1 MAVSIIIGGG
11 RSSRMGEDK
20 SALEI
25 AGRTLL
31 ERTIDALSF
40 SAEIWVVAA
49 PRVLRERP
57 NWPAVHFTLEDPA
70 FGGPA
75 AGLVAGIDALSAHS
89 DSEQVIVFPVDMPHV
104 TSAAEQLAAAIPG
117 GELATSASGGES
129 ETSTSGGDGVVLED
143 ESGWPQYLLGRYRL
157 GALRRAAH
165 ELGNPRNVSMRK
177 FGKLLNVER
186 KRMQNSAL
194 ADVDTPQEAK
204 EYGITLNKEKRKDDP
219 AVLARLEKWQKAL
232 REELE
237 ITDLPF
243 DQDSIL
249 DLAAVIAKR
258 VARPGVPVTGYLVGL
273 AVARAIERGEAPET
287 ALQQVLQ
294 VAGNPEPLLG
304 EEG

>member
-31 ERTIDALSF
+31 ERTTDALSF

-57 NWPAVHFTLEDPA
+57 NWPAVHFTLEDPP

-104 TSAAEQLAAAIPG
+104 TSAAEQLATAIP
-117 GELATSASGGES
+117 
-129 ETSTSGGDGVVLED
+129 GGDGVVLED

-165 ELGNPRNVSMRK
+165 ELGNPRNVSMRN
-177 FGKLLNVER
+177 FGKLLNVKR
-186 KRMQNSAL
+186 KRMQDSTL
-194 ADVDTPQEAK
+194 SDVDKAQEAK
-204 EYGITLNKEKRKDDP
+204 EHGVNLNNEKRKYVP
-219 AVLARLEKWQKAL
+219 AVLARLEKWQNAL
-232 REELE
+232 RAELE
-237 ITDLPF
+237 LTDIPV

>member
-20 SALEI
+20 SALRI

-31 ERTIDALSF
+31 ERTIDALNF

-49 PRVLRERP
+49 PCVLRERP
-57 NWPAVHFTLEDPA
+57 NWPAVHFTLEDPP

-75 AGLVAGIDALSAHS
+75 AGLVAGIEALSAHAN
-89 DSEQVIVFPVDMPHV
+89 SEEVIVFPVDMPHV
-104 TSAAEQLAAAIPG
+104 TSAAQQLAAVTL
-117 GELATSASGGES
+117 GEL
-129 ETSTSGGDGVVLED
+129 STGAPGVDGVVLED
-143 ESGWPQYLLGRYRL
+143 ASGWPQYLLGRYRL
-157 GALRRAAH
+157 GALRRAAR
-165 ELGNPRNVSMRK
+165 ELGNPRNVSMRR

-232 REELE
+232 QTELE
-237 ITDLPF
+237 IADLPF

-273 AVARAIERGEAPET
+273 AVGRAIERGEAPET